1 MNATTD
7 FSFLDKLNPSQRDA
21 VEYVDGP
28 SLVIAGAGSGK
39 TMVLTYKI
47 AYLLML
53 GMKPYRILA
62 LTFTNKAA
70 REMKTRVGLLVGDL
84 EASSLW
90 MGTFHSIFNRILRKE
105 AGVFGFTPD
114 YTIYQP
120 SDSKSLVKSILKEKN
135 LDDKEY
141 KIGTI
146 LNRISEAKNALV
158 SPYEYSQSRETLQRD
173 SNANMPLLHEIY
185 ETYCMRCRQ
194 ANAMDFD
201 DLLLFTYKL
210 FAKYPETCQRYAE
223 RFQYILVDEYQDT
236 NYAQHQILIQLSQ
249 LNKKICVV
257 GDDAQSI
264 YSFRGA
270 NIENILQFQDL
281 YNGTR
286 LFKLEQNYRSTR
298 NIVGAANS
306 LIEKNTRQIP
316 KTIYSENED
325 GAQISLKY
333 AFSDVEEGEI
343 VSNEISHLV
352 RKEHLKYEQIAILY
366 RTNAQSR
373 IFEET
378 LRKHVIPYRIYGGFS
393 FYDQKIIKD
402 VLAYFRLIVNSN
414 DEEAFK
420 RIINYPAR
428 GLGNITINKVL
439 QAASKHQV
447 GVWRVMQSPQTFG
460 VDVNNGTLSKLNV
473 FYDLIEG
480 FRDSRED
487 AYTLGVRV
495 LKDSGIMQE
504 AYKDTSLESKEM
516 QDNLSEVLNGMSTFV
531 SMQREAGEERI
542 YMSDYLSEVALLS
555 DTDDRETEGEDRVTM
570 MTVHSSKGLE
580 FDAVFIVGMEEEL
593 FPNQMAMYSPKELE
607 EERRLFYVAITR
619 AKSRCYLSCAKSRYR
634 FGQMDFYQ
642 PSRFLKEI
650 DAKYINDNSKSP
662 ITGFIS
668 RKSFDIPSFKKTPT
682 FSSAPQPGSIRRIN
696 VHQDKESTTLETALI
711 NNQLCSVGTIV
722 EHDRFGVGE
731 ITAFSFSGT
740 ADNVTATI
748 LFQNVGE
755 KKLLLKYAKLNI
767 LQ

>member
-7 FSFLDKLNPSQRDA
+7 LSFLDRLNPSQREA

-47 AYLLML
+47 AYLLMS
-53 GMKPYRILA
+53 GMRPYHILA

-70 REMKTRVGLLVGDL
+70 REMKNRVGLLVGDL

-120 SDSKSLVKSILKEKN
+120 SDSKSLVKSILKERN
-135 LDDKEY
+135 LDEKTY

-158 SPYEYSQSRETLQRD
+158 TPSEYTQSRETLQRD

-185 ETYCMRCRQ
+185 ASYCMRCHQ

-210 FAKYPETCQRYAE
+210 FAEYPETCQRYAK
-223 RFQYILVDEYQDT
+223 RFEYILVDEYQDT

-316 KTIYSENED
+316 KKIYSENED
-325 GAQISLKY
+325 GARISLKH

-343 VSNEISHLV
+343 VSNEISRLV

-366 RTNAQSR
+366 RTNSQSR

-378 LRKHVIPYRIYGGFS
+378 LRKHAIPYRIYGGFS
-393 FYDQKIIKD
+393 FYDQKLIKD
-402 VLAYFRLIVNSN
+402 ILAYFRLIVNAN

-420 RIINYPAR
+420 RIVNYPTR
-428 GLGNITINKVL
+428 GIGNVTINKVL
-439 QAASKHQV
+439 QAASEHQV
-447 GVWRVMQSPQTFG
+447 GVWQVMQSPGTFG
-460 VDVNNGTLSKLNV
+460 VDVNNGTLSKLNG
-473 FYDLIEG
+473 FYDLIER
-480 FRDSRED
+480 FRDSHVD

-495 LKDSGIMQE
+495 LNESGIMQE

-531 SMQREAGEERI
+531 SMQRETGDERI

-555 DTDDRETEGEDRVTM
+555 DTDDQETEGEDRVTM

-593 FPNQMAMYSPKELE
+593 FPNQMAMFSQKELE

-619 AKSRCYLSCAKSRYR
+619 AKNRCYLSCAKSRYR

-650 DAKYINDNSKSP
+650 DARYINDDSKTALP
-662 ITGFIS
+662 GFTS
-668 RKSFDIPSFKKTPT
+668 RKDFSMPLFKKAPAFSPT
-682 FSSAPQPGSIRRIN
+682 PQPASMKRIN

-711 NNQLCSVGTIV
+711 NQQPCVVGTMV

-731 ITAFSFSGT
+731 IKAFSGT
-740 ADNVTATI
+740 PDNVTATI

-767 LQ
+767 MQ

>member
-7 FSFLDKLNPSQRDA
+7 LSFLDRLNPSQREA

-47 AYLLML
+47 AYLLMS
-53 GMKPYRILA
+53 GMRPYHILA

-70 REMKTRVGLLVGDL
+70 REMKNRVGLLVGDL

-120 SDSKSLVKSILKEKN
+120 SDSKSLVKSILKERN
-135 LDDKEY
+135 LDEKTY

-158 SPYEYSQSRETLQRD
+158 TPSEYTQSRETLQRD

-185 ETYCMRCRQ
+185 ASYCMRCHQ

-210 FAKYPETCQRYAE
+210 FAEYPETCQRYAK
-223 RFQYILVDEYQDT
+223 RFEYILVDEYQDT

-316 KTIYSENED
+316 KKIYSENED
-325 GAQISLKY
+325 GARISLKH

-343 VSNEISHLV
+343 VSNEISRLV

-366 RTNAQSR
+366 RTNSQSR
-373 IFEET
+373 IFEEA
-378 LRKHVIPYRIYGGFS
+378 LRKHAIPYRIYGGFS
-393 FYDQKIIKD
+393 FYDQKLIKD
-402 VLAYFRLIVNSN
+402 ILAYFRLIVNAN

-420 RIINYPAR
+420 RIVNYPTR
-428 GLGNITINKVL
+428 GIGNVTINKVL
-439 QAASKHQV
+439 QAASEHQV
-447 GVWRVMQSPQTFG
+447 GVWQVMQSPRTFG
-460 VDVNNGTLSKLNV
+460 VDVNNGTLSKLNG
-473 FYDLIEG
+473 FYDLIER
-480 FRDSRED
+480 FRDSHVD

-495 LKDSGIMQE
+495 LKESGIMQE

-516 QDNLSEVLNGMSTFV
+516 QDNLSELLNGMSTFV
-531 SMQREAGEERI
+531 SMQRETGDERI

-555 DTDDRETEGEDRVTM
+555 DTDDQETEGEDRVTM

-593 FPNQMAMYSPKELE
+593 FPNQMAMFSQKELE

-619 AKSRCYLSCAKSRYR
+619 AKNRCYLSCAKSRYR

-650 DAKYINDNSKSP
+650 DAKYINDDSKTALP
-662 ITGFIS
+662 GFTS
-668 RKSFDIPSFKKTPT
+668 RKDFSMPLFKKAPAFSPT
-682 FSSAPQPGSIRRIN
+682 PQPASMKRIN

-711 NNQLCSVGTIV
+711 NQQPCVVGTMV

-731 ITAFSFSGT
+731 IKAFSGT
-740 ADNVTATI
+740 PDNVTATI

-767 LQ
+767 MQ

>member
-7 FSFLDKLNPSQRDA
+7 LSFLDRLNPSQREA

-47 AYLLML
+47 AYLLMS
-53 GMKPYRILA
+53 GMRPYHILA

-120 SDSKSLVKSILKEKN
+120 SDSKSLVKSILKERN
-135 LDDKEY
+135 LDEKTY

-158 SPYEYSQSRETLQRD
+158 TPSEYTQSRETLQRD

-185 ETYCMRCRQ
+185 ASYCMRCHQ

-210 FAKYPETCQRYAE
+210 FAEYPETCQRYAK
-223 RFQYILVDEYQDT
+223 RFEYILVDEYQDT

-316 KTIYSENED
+316 KKIYSENED
-325 GAQISLKY
+325 GARISLKH

-343 VSNEISHLV
+343 VSNEISRLV

-366 RTNAQSR
+366 RTNSQSR
-373 IFEET
+373 IFEEA
-378 LRKHVIPYRIYGGFS
+378 LRKHAIPYRIYGGFS
-393 FYDQKIIKD
+393 FYDQKLIKD
-402 VLAYFRLIVNSN
+402 ILAYFRLIVNAN

-420 RIINYPAR
+420 RIVNYPTR
-428 GLGNITINKVL
+428 GIGNVTINKVL
-439 QAASKHQV
+439 QAASEHQV
-447 GVWRVMQSPQTFG
+447 GVWKVMQSPGTFG
-460 VDVNNGTLSKLNV
+460 VDVNNGTLSKLNG
-473 FYDLIEG
+473 FYDLIER
-480 FRDSRED
+480 FRDSHVD

-495 LKDSGIMQE
+495 LNESGIMQE

-531 SMQREAGEERI
+531 SMQRETGDERI

-555 DTDDRETEGEDRVTM
+555 DTDDQETEGEDRVTM

-593 FPNQMAMYSPKELE
+593 FPNQMAMFSQKELE

-619 AKSRCYLSCAKSRYR
+619 AKNRCYLSCAKSRYR

-650 DAKYINDNSKSP
+650 DARYINDDSKTALP
-662 ITGFIS
+662 GFTS
-668 RKSFDIPSFKKTPT
+668 RKDFSMPLFKKAPAFSPT
-682 FSSAPQPGSIRRIN
+682 PQPASMKRIN

-711 NNQLCSVGTIV
+711 NQQPCVVGTMV

-731 ITAFSFSGT
+731 IKAFSGT
-740 ADNVTATI
+740 PDNVTATI

-767 LQ
+767 MQ

>member
-7 FSFLDKLNPSQRDA
+7 LSFLDRLNPSQREA

-47 AYLLML
+47 AYLLMS
-53 GMKPYRILA
+53 GMRPYHILA

-120 SDSKSLVKSILKEKN
+120 SDSKSLVKSILKERN
-135 LDDKEY
+135 LDEKTY

-158 SPYEYSQSRETLQRD
+158 TPSEYTQSRETLQRD

-185 ETYCMRCRQ
+185 ASYCMRCHQ

-210 FAKYPETCQRYAE
+210 FAEYPETCQRYAK
-223 RFQYILVDEYQDT
+223 RFEYILVDEYQDT

-281 YNGTR
+281 YNGTH

-316 KTIYSENED
+316 KKIYSENED
-325 GAQISLKY
+325 GARISLKH

-343 VSNEISHLV
+343 VSNEISRLV

-366 RTNAQSR
+366 RTNSQSR
-373 IFEET
+373 IFEEA
-378 LRKHVIPYRIYGGFS
+378 LRKHAIPYRIYGGFS
-393 FYDQKIIKD
+393 FYDQKLIKD
-402 VLAYFRLIVNSN
+402 ILAYFRLIVNAN

-420 RIINYPAR
+420 RIVNYPTR
-428 GLGNITINKVL
+428 GIGSVTINKVL
-439 QAASKHQV
+439 QAASEHQV
-447 GVWRVMQSPQTFG
+447 GVWQVMQSPGTFG
-460 VDVNNGTLSKLNV
+460 VDVNNGTLSKLNG
-473 FYDLIEG
+473 FYDLIER
-480 FRDSRED
+480 FRDSHVD

-495 LKDSGIMQE
+495 LKESGIMQE

-531 SMQREAGEERI
+531 SMQRETGDERI

-555 DTDDRETEGEDRVTM
+555 DTDDQETEGEDRVTM

-593 FPNQMAMYSPKELE
+593 FPNQMAMFSQKELE

-619 AKSRCYLSCAKSRYR
+619 AKNRCYLSCAKSRCR

-650 DAKYINDNSKSP
+650 DARYINDDSKTALS
-662 ITGFIS
+662 GFTS
-668 RKSFDIPSFKKTPT
+668 RKDFSMPLFKKAPAFSPT
-682 FSSAPQPGSIRRIN
+682 PQPASMKRIN

-711 NNQLCSVGTIV
+711 NNQPCSVGTMV

-731 ITAFSFSGT
+731 IKAFSGT
-740 ADNVTATI
+740 PDNVTATI

-767 LQ
+767 MQ

>member
-7 FSFLDKLNPSQRDA
+7 LSFLDRLNPSQREA

-47 AYLLML
+47 AYLLMS
-53 GMKPYRILA
+53 GMRPYHILA

-120 SDSKSLVKSILKEKN
+120 SDSKSLVKSILKERN
-135 LDDKEY
+135 LDEKTY

-158 SPYEYSQSRETLQRD
+158 TPSEYTQSRETLQRD
-173 SNANMPLLHEIY
+173 NNANMPLLHEIY
-185 ETYCMRCRQ
+185 ASYCMRCHQ

-210 FAKYPETCQRYAE
+210 FAEYPETCQRYAK
-223 RFQYILVDEYQDT
+223 RFEYILVDEYQDT

-316 KTIYSENED
+316 KKIYSENED
-325 GAQISLKY
+325 GARISLKH

-343 VSNEISHLV
+343 VSNEISRLV

-366 RTNAQSR
+366 RTNSQSR
-373 IFEET
+373 IFEEA
-378 LRKHVIPYRIYGGFS
+378 LRKHAIPYRIYGGFS
-393 FYDQKIIKD
+393 FYDQKLIKD
-402 VLAYFRLIVNSN
+402 ILAYFRLIVNAN

-420 RIINYPAR
+420 RIVNYPTR
-428 GLGNITINKVL
+428 GIGNVTINKVL
-439 QAASKHQV
+439 QAASEHQV
-447 GVWRVMQSPQTFG
+447 GVWKVMQSPGTFG
-460 VDVNNGTLSKLNV
+460 VDVNNGTLSKLNG
-473 FYDLIEG
+473 FYDLIER
-480 FRDSRED
+480 FRDSHVD
-487 AYTLGVRV
+487 AYTLGARV
-495 LKDSGIMQE
+495 LNESGIMQE

-531 SMQREAGEERI
+531 SMQRETGDERI

-555 DTDDRETEGEDRVTM
+555 DTDDQETEGEDRVTM

-593 FPNQMAMYSPKELE
+593 FPNQMAMFSQKELE

-619 AKSRCYLSCAKSRYR
+619 AKNRCYLSCAKSRYR

-650 DAKYINDNSKSP
+650 DARYINDDRKTALP
-662 ITGFIS
+662 GFTS
-668 RKSFDIPSFKKTPT
+668 RKDFSMPLFKKAPAFSPT
-682 FSSAPQPGSIRRIN
+682 PQPASMKRIN

-711 NNQLCSVGTIV
+711 NQQPCVVGTMV

-731 ITAFSFSGT
+731 IKAFSGT
-740 ADNVTATI
+740 PDNVTATI

-767 LQ
+767 MQ

>member
-7 FSFLDKLNPSQRDA
+7 LSFLDRLNPSQREA

-47 AYLLML
+47 AYLLMS
-53 GMKPYRILA
+53 GMRPYHILA

-120 SDSKSLVKSILKEKN
+120 SDSKSLVKSILKERN
-135 LDDKEY
+135 LDEKTY

-158 SPYEYSQSRETLQRD
+158 TPSEYTQSRETLQRD

-185 ETYCMRCRQ
+185 ASYCMRCHQ

-210 FAKYPETCQRYAE
+210 FAEYPETCQRYAK
-223 RFQYILVDEYQDT
+223 RFEYILVDEYQDT

-316 KTIYSENED
+316 KKIYSENED
-325 GAQISLKY
+325 GARISLKH

-343 VSNEISHLV
+343 VSNEISRLV

-366 RTNAQSR
+366 RTNSQSR
-373 IFEET
+373 IFEEA
-378 LRKHVIPYRIYGGFS
+378 LRKHAIPYRIYGGFS
-393 FYDQKIIKD
+393 FYDQKLIKD
-402 VLAYFRLIVNSN
+402 ILAYFRLIVNAN

-420 RIINYPAR
+420 RIVNYPTR
-428 GLGNITINKVL
+428 GIGSVTINKVL
-439 QAASKHQV
+439 QAASEHQV
-447 GVWRVMQSPQTFG
+447 GVWKVMQSPGTFG
-460 VDVNNGTLSKLNV
+460 VDVNNGTLSKLNG
-473 FYDLIEG
+473 FYDLIER
-480 FRDSRED
+480 FRDSHVD

-495 LKDSGIMQE
+495 LNESGIMQE

-516 QDNLSEVLNGMSTFV
+516 QDNLSELLNGMSTFV
-531 SMQREAGEERI
+531 SMQRETGDERI

-555 DTDDRETEGEDRVTM
+555 DTDDQETEGEDRVTM

-593 FPNQMAMYSPKELE
+593 FPNQMAMFSQEELE

-619 AKSRCYLSCAKSRYR
+619 AKNRCYLSCAKSRYR

-650 DAKYINDNSKSP
+650 DARYINDDSKTALP
-662 ITGFIS
+662 GFTS
-668 RKSFDIPSFKKTPT
+668 RKDFSMPLFKKAPA
-682 FSSAPQPGSIRRIN
+682 FSPAPQPASMKRIN

-711 NNQLCSVGTIV
+711 NQQPCVVGTMV

-731 ITAFSFSGT
+731 IKAFSGT
-740 ADNVTATI
+740 PDNVTATI

-767 LQ
+767 MQ

>member
-7 FSFLDKLNPSQRDA
+7 LSFLDRLNPSQREA

-47 AYLLML
+47 AYLLMS
-53 GMKPYRILA
+53 GMRPYHILA

-70 REMKTRVGLLVGDL
+70 REMKNRVGLLVGDL

-120 SDSKSLVKSILKEKN
+120 SDSKSLVKSILKERN
-135 LDDKEY
+135 LDEKTY

-158 SPYEYSQSRETLQRD
+158 TPSEYTQSRETLQRD

-185 ETYCMRCRQ
+185 ASYCMRCHQ

-210 FAKYPETCQRYAE
+210 FAEYPETCQRYAK
-223 RFQYILVDEYQDT
+223 RFEYILVDEYQDT

-316 KTIYSENED
+316 KKIYSENED
-325 GAQISLKY
+325 GARISLKH

-343 VSNEISHLV
+343 VSNEISRLV

-366 RTNAQSR
+366 RTNSQSR

-378 LRKHVIPYRIYGGFS
+378 LRKHAIPYRIYGGFS
-393 FYDQKIIKD
+393 FYDQKLIKD
-402 VLAYFRLIVNSN
+402 ILAYFRLIVNAN

-420 RIINYPAR
+420 RIVNYPTR
-428 GLGNITINKVL
+428 GIGDVTINKVL
-439 QAASKHQV
+439 QAASEHQV
-447 GVWRVMQSPQTFG
+447 GVWKVMQSPRTFG
-460 VDVNNGTLSKLNV
+460 VDVNNGTLSKLNG
-473 FYDLIEG
+473 FYDLIER
-480 FRDSRED
+480 FRDSHVD

-495 LKDSGIMQE
+495 LNESGIMQE

-531 SMQREAGEERI
+531 SMQRETGDERI

-555 DTDDRETEGEDRVTM
+555 DTDDQETEGEDRVTM

-593 FPNQMAMYSPKELE
+593 FPNQMAMFSQKELE

-619 AKSRCYLSCAKSRYR
+619 AKNRCYLSCAKSRYR

-650 DAKYINDNSKSP
+650 DARYINDDSKTALP
-662 ITGFIS
+662 GFTS
-668 RKSFDIPSFKKTPT
+668 RKDFSMPLFKKAPAFSPT
-682 FSSAPQPGSIRRIN
+682 PQPASMKRIN

-711 NNQLCSVGTIV
+711 NQQPCVVGTMV

-731 ITAFSFSGT
+731 IKAFSGT
-740 ADNVTATI
+740 PDNVTATI

-767 LQ
+767 MQ